1 MWGIDKES
9 AINRMAE
16 LLLTRRLGQA
26 EDVARVIAYLV
37 SPLAR
42 QVTAAEWSVD
52 GGIQRQV

>member
-1 MWGIDKES
+1 
-9 AINRMAE
+9 MAE

-26 EDVARVIAYLV
+26 EDVARLIAYLV